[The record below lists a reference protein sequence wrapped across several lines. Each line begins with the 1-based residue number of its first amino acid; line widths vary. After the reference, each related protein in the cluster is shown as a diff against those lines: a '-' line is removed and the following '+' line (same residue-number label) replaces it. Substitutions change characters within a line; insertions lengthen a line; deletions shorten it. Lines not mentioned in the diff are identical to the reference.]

1 MTTVLQKLSLMAYRG
16 VSGLVLENLTPVS
29 LVVGANNSGKSSILE
44 AAGVFL
50 RPPDPTQ
57 WVNAVRHRDVDMS
70 LVDGLLSMFANSA
83 PDGSG
88 YGDGR
93 GDGSGS
99 GSGAGYGDG
108 SGDGS
113 GSGSGAGYG
122 DGSGD
127 GSGAGVEARKRA
139 IELLG
144 ELRGANRSVVARSWS
159 APRLAEDGAEQAGV
173 RIDVSVDGAPSIALK
188 FPGPAVAHQVPMYRV
203 FTVTPATHYSTK
215 ALVEHLSRV
224 VDEGKK
230 QLAVELLQVFD
241 NDVEDLDVIASLG
254 REAVRVTHRTRGVV
268 DLASFGDGM
277 RRSAALALAVTRA
290 SQGVL
295 LVDEIEAGIHHSVLR
310 PVLSKLLAAAATSQV
325 QILATTHSLEAVDAI
340 IGSIEDRGTPDA
352 LSAFWVQRQDGKHEV
367 RRYDFAKLCTLREGG
382 LDIR

>member
-1 MTTVLQKLSLMAYRG
+1 MTIVLRKLALIAYRG
-16 VSGLVLENLTPVS
+16 ISGLVLDGLAPVS

-44 AAGVFL
+44 ASGLFL

-57 WVNAVRHRDVDMS
+57 WLNAVRHRDADMS
-70 LVDGLLSMFANSA
+70 LVDGLWSLFPGSEALH
-83 PDGSG
+83 PEDGPQESSPLVIEG
-88 YGDGR
+88 ST
-93 GDGSGS
+93 SGS
-99 GSGAGYGDG
+99 PRR
-108 SGDGS
+108 
-113 GSGSGAGYG
+113 
-122 DGSGD
+122 
-127 GSGAGVEARKRA
+127 VEARCFASQILSTAEAADLSAR
-139 IELLG
+139 IE
-144 ELRGANRSVVARSWS
+144 
-159 APRLAEDGAEQAGV
+159 
-173 RIDVSVDGAPSIALK
+173 VSVNGEPSLTLK
-188 FPGPAVAHQVPMYRV
+188 FPSPAAITHQVPTYRV

-241 NDVEDLDVIASLG
+241 SNVEDLDVIASLG

-277 RRSAALALAVTRA
+277 RRSAALALALTRA

-295 LVDEIEAGIHHSVLR
+295 LVDELEAGIHHSVLR
-310 PVLSKLLAAAATSQV
+310 LVLGKLLEAAATSQV
-325 QILATTHSLEAVDAI
+325 QVVATTHSLEAVDAMI
-340 IGSIEDRGTPDA
+340 SSVEDRGTPDA
-352 LSAFWVQRQDGKHEV
+352 LSAFWVQRQESKHEV